1 MHILYRLS
9 IYLHLLYFIKLYNK
23 LYQYF
28 YGGAPLKIEKIND
41 DKIKVTFDYTDL
53 KDNNVDFHSFMS
65 NAIQNQE
72 LFLKI
77 LEQAE
82 ENLNFQTDEYKLEIN
97 TLALSN
103 GIFILTVARLGK
115 ITKVKKKFNS
125 NVVHIKRKTN
135 SSSSNLS
142 IYSFKSF
149 DDFINFCQFIAV
161 EDTSTSIL
169 SAIENKNS
177 LFKYDSQ
184 YFLAISTNKLT
195 DKEKEFF
202 YSTITEFAKFISNSQ
217 TFLAK
222 LKENSICFLPKSA
235 INLCIK

>member
-1 MHILYRLS
+1 M
-9 IYLHLLYFIKLYNK
+9 
-23 LYQYF
+23 
-28 YGGAPLKIEKIND
+28 KIEKIND

-72 LFLKI
+72 LFFKI

-135 SSSSNLS
+135 
-142 IYSFKSF
+142 
-149 DDFINFCQFIAV
+149 
-161 EDTSTSIL
+161 
-169 SAIENKNS
+169 
-177 LFKYDSQ
+177 
-184 YFLAISTNKLT
+184 
-195 DKEKEFF
+195 
-202 YSTITEFAKFISNSQ
+202 
-217 TFLAK
+217 
-222 LKENSICFLPKSA
+222 
-235 INLCIK
+235 